1 MPAGPAGACSSQR
14 APVLVAEPDADQ
26 SLRPKKRTDVIPHS
40 NASCCLTKVVI
51 IIRLYK
57 RSYHRH
63 HHNQDHRDFTI
74 TIRNDIPLPEQLP
87 PCLQPVNLRGAVIA
101 RHTHQVRRRSS
112 DLLYIFDQ
120 KPPMGD
126 HQPEAEV
133 RREEGG
139 DEVKNQKNST
149 VPQCT

>member
-1 MPAGPAGACSSQR
+1 MQLQKIKSLKSIFYLMCPRMGASPLKSSSQQCI
-14 APVLVAEPDADQ
+14 LLSYEGGYN
-26 SLRPKKRTDVIPHS
+26 H
-40 NASCCLTKVVI
+40 
-51 IIRLYK
+51 YK
-57 RSYHRH
+57 WGYHRH
-63 HHNQDHRDFTI
+63 HDNQDHRDITI
-74 TIRNDIPLPEQLP
+74 TFIRNDIPLPEQLP

-112 DLLYIFDQ
+112 DLLYSFDQ

-149 VPQCT
+149 SVYLDVPRCT